1 MERANR
7 VAKELTGRHVLIIT
21 LSAFGV
27 IIAVNLV
34 MAFLAVGSF
43 PGLEVKNSYVASQQ
57 FDRDRLAQERLG
69 WTAKASYDGQQIS
82 IEIVDGQGVHPVL
95 RDFTATV
102 GRPTH
107 TRADV
112 TPQFDQA
119 GGGVYRAPL
128 VLEPGVW
135 NIHVRATSPDGTLF
149 RQRLDHYAGS
159 KVN

>member
-1 MERANR
+1 MAR
-7 VAKELTGRHVLIIT
+7 ELTGRHVLIIT

-57 FDRDRLAQERLG
+57 FDRERAAQQHLG
-69 WTAKASYDGQQIS
+69 WTARASQDGGQIV
-82 IEIVDGQGVHPVL
+82 IEIVDGQGHHPVL
-95 RDFTATV
+95 RDFSATI

-107 TRADV
+107 KRDDV
-112 TPQFDQA
+112 TPAFDLA

-128 VLEPGVW
+128 RLAPGAW
-135 NIHVRATSPDGTLF
+135 TIHVQAVAPDGTPF
-149 RQRLDHYAGS
+149 RQRLDHLAGV
-159 KVN
+159 KGN